1 MRIALYTV
9 NIGGYDT
16 PIDPTQISGC
26 PDLSGVDLYMITDH
40 EEKISNWEM
49 KVPMVLS
56 DTARKTSRHPKINSH
71 LYFPNYD
78 YTIYIDSNMF
88 ISEKPQFYIDEFL
101 KEHDIAL
108 HKNPYRS
115 CAYAEAKEIR
125 DVLKYEDPDIVDAEV
140 DHLRFNG
147 YPENNGLGACHL
159 LVRRNTPQIAKLND
173 EWWSMVAQY
182 SYRDQLS
189 FDYSCYRTNTK
200 YKVIEPYKKYT
211 MQQPHAKE
219 KVTF

>member
-9 NIGGYDT
+9 NIGGYDES
-16 PIDPTQISGC
+16 ISV
-26 PDLSGVDLYMITDH
+26 PEIPGVDLFMITD
-40 EEKISNWEM
+40 EEEPKSVSGWQL
-49 KVPMVLS
+49 KAPMLTS
-56 DTARKTSRHPKINSH
+56 DTVRKTSRHPKINSH

-78 YTIYIDSNMF
+78 YTIYVDSNMF
-88 ISEKPQFYIDEFL
+88 INRHPQFFIDEFL
-101 KEHDIAL
+101 TDHDIAL

-125 DVLKYEDPDIVDAEV
+125 DVLKYEDPDVVDDEV
-140 DHLRFNG
+140 AHMRFNG

-159 LVRRNTPQIAKLND
+159 LVRRNTPQIAKLN
-173 EWWSMVAQY
+173 EQWWSMVAQF

-189 FDYSCYRTNTK
+189 FDYSCYKTNNK
-200 YKVIEPYKKYT
+200 YKVIEPYKEYT
-211 MQQPHAKE
+211 VQQPHKKE